1 VERALNLEGLA
12 EALGE
17 HPAVALPRALPTPAE
32 LQALLAEVEVRLFLR
47 QPQMPTE
54 VLRAGWYLH
63 AVASSNAAF
72 RVYTPER
79 QRRAFQVS
87 AHIFDLALADEG
99 RSRTER
105 LQLGFAAAVGYRR
118 GELDPNATAVYRR
131 LETELRAAPPVLD
144 HADTLALEAG
154 VALLGL
160 DNRRVFQLVRRWRA
174 QLAAVAFDVELD
186 SLASTMYGPAQRVVD
201 GVFALLQFLA
211 FGEREWVE
219 TAQSAFQEVAR
230 GSAGAGDLDA
240 RWVAS
245 HLLGFTDE
253 AAAGSVWSVLPP
265 DVPAAARQAFT
276 LSSPPVLTL
285 WPPQRQLLT
294 RPDGAQPLA
303 PAIRRVVLSVPTS
316 SGKTLLAQLFIV
328 AHVATQPSGVCYVA
342 PMRSLGREV
351 RRALRERL
359 RVLAKE
365 LGRDAPDFPATGSA
379 GLFGDL
385 AADAVGTTGDED
397 PPDVEVMTP
406 ERLAHLLRHDPQ
418 GVLDR
423 FGLFVF
429 DEVQLLAEQGRGFT
443 LESLLAFL
451 HWRTQDTPH
460 RLVLLSAALGNRGQ
474 LMSWLDPDGEGLLL
488 SSSWRGPRRLH
499 AVFTTNID
507 WSRPTSTPVRTD
519 RLPVR
524 LFYPVL
530 GRIRLRPA
538 EDTRP
543 HTLGFSEPL
552 GTVAFRADRFGVR
565 QRRREAGHSTPQYKM
580 VARLVAALGHAGS
593 VLVVTSTRT
602 LTQSTA
608 LELATLVPEEPRARP
623 LVDFVRQRLGPDHP
637 LAATLLHGVAFHH
650 AALPV
655 DVLEEL
661 EEQLRS
667 DIVRYMVCTTTLTE
681 GVNLPVRTVVI
692 HEVTW
697 QDQPEDARLT
707 GGRLLNAL
715 GRAGRAGRESEG
727 WVVLV
732 RAAAER
738 DDDFDLLAPT
748 DQQLEVRSRLLSPE
762 ALEAL
767 AAFEALQRERDDAV
781 FQHGA
786 QELNDFISFIW
797 FVLAAEEQRGHI
809 PEAADLA
816 GALAATFAHTQL
828 DEPTRGRWRNLAEAV
843 RGAYQQTAVERRR
856 RWSRTGTSIASARQ
870 LDALADQMTAAVLE
884 RNDADGPDPATPDA
898 GLGQPE
904 EALQLLAQLGVIP
917 VLLELP
923 ERPRRWAFHATVS
936 TRSAEVP
943 VDPHELLMEWLAGIP
958 VAELAD
964 RFLATVPDVAWRIEQ
979 MVIAITEMF
988 EHFLAWTLGV
998 LVELV
1003 NERLT
1008 ELETAAR
1015 LCPELPAYVRYGVD
1029 SPEALDLLG
1038 AGVRSRRLAHAVA
1051 QRCRD
1056 EGRPLSELRAWLG
1069 SMSVAQWRER
1079 FAASSSEILDLLEV
1093 ARVRRGNILRPL
1105 LEEGQ
1110 VTVQVIPVDDPA
1122 ADSDDGARQ
1131 PHAATIWDVR
1141 VEDDELSGPIDTS
1154 SDQAGQPVVLQP
1166 VRGEPS
1172 PSPLGVYALHHDQL
1186 LAVVP
1191 TPVHADLQAVLD
1203 TGFELELHLLAD
1215 ELVVALAAPTFDQD
1229 LDRGRP

>member
-1 VERALNLEGLA
+1 
-12 EALGE
+12 
-17 HPAVALPRALPTPAE
+17 
-32 LQALLAEVEVRLFLR
+32 
-47 QPQMPTE
+47 
-54 VLRAGWYLH
+54 
-63 AVASSNAAF
+63 
-72 RVYTPER
+72 
-79 QRRAFQVS
+79 
-87 AHIFDLALADEG
+87 
-99 RSRTER
+99 
-105 LQLGFAAAVGYRR
+105 
-118 GELDPNATAVYRR
+118 
-131 LETELRAAPPVLD
+131 
-144 HADTLALEAG
+144 

-160 DNRRVFQLVRRWRA
+160 ENRRVFGLVREWRR
-174 QLAAVAFDVELD
+174 QLLALTWDVGLE
-186 SLASTMYGPAQRVVD
+186 SLATTMYGPAQRVVEGVD
-201 GVFALLQFLA
+201 GLLRFLA
-211 FGEREWVE
+211 FGDRTGLE
-219 TAQSAFQEVAR
+219 TAQAAFRAVVA
-230 GSAGAGDLDA
+230 GTTGAGDLDA

-245 HLLGFTDE
+245 HLLGFTDQ
-253 AAAGSVWSVLPP
+253 AATGSVWSVLPP
-265 DVPAAARQAFT
+265 GLPAAARQAFT

-285 WPPQRQLLT
+285 WPPQRALLT

-328 AHVATQPSGVCYVA
+328 AHVATEPSGVCYVA

-379 GLFGDL
+379 ALFGEL
-385 AADAVGTTGDED
+385 ATATTDATGDED
-397 PPDVEVMTP
+397 APDVEVMTP

-460 RLVLLSAALGNRGQ
+460 RLVLPSAALGNRGQ
-474 LMSWLDPDGEGLLL
+474 LMSWLDPNGEGVLL

-499 AVFTTNID
+499 AVFTTGID
-507 WSRPTSTPVRTD
+507 WSRPTSTPVQSD
-519 RLPVR
+519 QLPVR
-524 LFYPVL
+524 QFYPVL

-538 EDTRP
+538 EDTHP
-543 HTLGFSEPL
+543 HTLGLTEPL

-565 QRRREAGHSTPQYKM
+565 QGGREANHSTPQYKM
-580 VARLVAALGHAGS
+580 VAKLVAVLGHAGS
-593 VLVVTSTRT
+593 VLVVTSTRK
-602 LTQSTA
+602 LTQSMA

-623 LVDFVRQRLGPDHP
+623 LVDFVRQRLGDDHP
-637 LAATLLHGVAFHH
+637 LAATLLHGVAFHY

-661 EEQLRS
+661 EEQLRG
-667 DIVRYMVCTTTLTE
+667 DIVRYMVCTSTLTE

-697 QDQPEDARLT
+697 EDQPQDARLT
-707 GGRLLNAL
+707 GARLLNAL

-738 DDDFDLLAPT
+738 DEDFDLLAPT
-748 DQQLEVRSRLLSPE
+748 DQQLEVHSRLLSPE

-767 AAFEALQRERDDAV
+767 AAFEALQREHEDAV

-786 QELNDFISFIW
+786 QELNDFISFTW
-797 FVLAAEEQRGHI
+797 FLLAAEEQRGRA

-828 DEPTRGRWRNLAEAV
+828 DEATYARWRQVAEAV
-843 RGAYQQTAVERRR
+843 RGAYQQTPVERRR
-856 RWSRTGTSIASARQ
+856 RWSRAGTSIASARQ
-870 LDALADQMTAAVLE
+870 LDGLADQITLAVLE
-884 RNDADGPDPATPDA
+884 REDADGPDSEGPDA
-898 GLGQPE
+898 SLGQPE
-904 EALQLLAQLGVIP
+904 EALRLLAELGVIP
-917 VLLELP
+917 VLVKLP

-936 TRSAEVP
+936 TQSAQVP
-943 VDPHELLMEWLAGIP
+943 VDPYGLLVEWLAGTP

-964 RFLATVPDVAWRIEQ
+964 RFLAAVPNRAWRIEQ

-1003 NERLT
+1003 NQRLT
-1008 ELETAAR
+1008 ELDAAVR
-1015 LCPELPAYVRYGVD
+1015 LCPEFPAYVRYGVD

-1051 QRCRD
+1051 QSCRE

-1105 LEEGQ
+1105 LEEGE
-1110 VTVQVIPVDDPA
+1110 VTVRVIPVDDA
-1122 ADSDDGARQ
+1122 SADTDDRGR
-1131 PHAATIWDVR
+1131 PPRAATLWDVR
-1141 VEDDELSGPIDTS
+1141 GGDDELPGAVDPS
-1154 SDQAGQPVVLQP
+1154 SDQAGQLVVLQP
-1166 VRGEPS
+1166 VRTEPS
-1172 PSPLGVYALHHDQL
+1172 PSPLGVYALHQDQL

-1191 TPVHADLQAVLD
+1191 TPVHTDVQAVLD
-1203 TGFELELHLLAD
+1203 TGFDLELRLLGD
-1215 ELVVALAAPTFDQD
+1215 ELVMGLGAPTFGQD
-1229 LDRGRP
+1229 LGQDGP